1 MARILNGWRIYIA
14 CGIAALLTAGCA
26 STVAVSHPVA
36 PSSPAHASASSARGG
51 TGTAVIGKAYPF
63 VMSVHCGVPLVGFDG
78 RDWEPTAPVP
88 VYPGPRPVNGVVTDT
103 GSVDGML
110 MLTGADTLRFTAN
123 IHHVAAPFVVTFQ
136 RVPAMATPVTQAACG

>member
-1 MARILNGWRIYIA
+1 MARILNGRRIYIA

-88 VYPGPRPVNGVVTDT
+88 VYAGPRAVNGVVTDT

-110 MLTGADTLRFTAN
+110 MLTAADTLRFTAN